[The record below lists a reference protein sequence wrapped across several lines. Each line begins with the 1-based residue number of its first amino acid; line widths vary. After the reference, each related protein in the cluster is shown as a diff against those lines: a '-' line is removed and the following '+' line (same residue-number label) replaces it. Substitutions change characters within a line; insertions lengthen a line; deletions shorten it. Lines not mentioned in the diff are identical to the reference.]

1 MTKLNLPRLSLTA
14 LCLTLLLA
22 TSTAHADTRGRVV
35 SVHDGDTLT
44 VLIDRRQVRV
54 RLTDIDAPELRQ
66 PFGTRSRQSLSDLCF
81 GKPAALDIR
90 GQDRYKRTLAHVTCA
105 GTDANSE
112 QVRRGYAWTYVRYA
126 RRDSPLLALEN
137 EARAAHRG
145 LWQDRAPVPPWDWR
159 RNGRQSARSNGA
171 RPGS

>member
-1 MTKLNLPRLSLTA
+1 MIKAVPDLNRSIA
-14 LCLTLLLA
+14 LLFTLLLA
-22 TSTAHADTRGRVV
+22 ASPALADTRGRVV

-54 RLTDIDAPELRQ
+54 RLIGIDAPELRQ

-81 GKPAALDIR
+81 GKTAALDVR

-112 QVRRGYAWTYVRYA
+112 QVRRGYAWTFVRYA

-137 EARAAHRG
+137 EARSAHRG
-145 LWQDRAPVPPWDWR
+145 LWQDSAPVPPWDWR
-159 RNGRQSARSNGA
+159 RNGQQSARSNGA

>member
-1 MTKLNLPRLSLTA
+1 MPACAGMTKLNLPRSSLSA

-22 TSTAHADTRGRVV
+22 ASAVHADVRGRVV

-81 GKPAALDIR
+81 GKTAALDVR
-90 GQDRYKRTLAHVTCA
+90 GQDRYQRTLARVTCA

-112 QVRRGYAWTYVRYA
+112 QVRRGYAWTFVRYA
-126 RRDSPLLALEN
+126 RRDSALYALQG

-145 LWQDRAPVPPWDWR
+145 LWADPLPTPPWDWR
-159 RNGRQSARSNGA
+159 RKDF
-171 RPGS
+171 